1 MSLQAVQAILAAL
14 TTGITTR
21 AIYPRNHPRVRQAA
35 TDLVAVLGEM
45 LRARSGEELTILV
58 VGDEL
63 VVGDRP
69 MRQATLFQE
78 SLLRGLQ
85 RRSVERLTLGVGL
98 GEEEATALLDGL
110 CGTGPLA
117 NSPNVTLGRV
127 RLGFG
132 NADETD
138 GIAADGGPDETDAE
152 RDTEGLCEADLEAAR
167 EELSLFRSDRKGSVR
182 RLSQVTW
189 HLLEALAR
197 SRRSLFLLAAA
208 EGPDDRLFV
217 HSVNVALLALAQGR
231 AFGFGG
237 TLLHELGMAAL
248 LHDVGKLELPA
259 ELRQP
264 GREWSAAERALF
276 ERHPELGAATLAT
289 TEGVSALGALVA
301 FEHHLRWDG
310 EPSYPRLAS
319 PRAPGLASQITA
331 VADTWDSALA
341 LAPEPGAA
349 ARAHAREVLV
359 AAAGTHLDPFLA
371 GRFLALLADHGSGE
385 PR

>member
-1 MSLQAVQAILAAL
+1 MSLQAVQTILAAL

-21 AIYPRNHPRVRQAA
+21 AIYPRHHPRVRQAA
-35 TDLVAVLGEM
+35 AELVAVHGGM
-45 LRARSGEELTILV
+45 LRARGGEELTILV

-85 RRSVERLTLGVGL
+85 RRGVERLTLGAGL
-98 GEEEATALLDGL
+98 DEEEATALLDGL

-117 NSPNVTLGRV
+117 NSPHVTLGRV

-132 NADETD
+132 TGEEAD
-138 GIAADGGPDETDAE
+138 GIGAAGAAGDAGNAEADAE
-152 RDTEGLCEADLEAAR
+152 GLREAHLESAR
-167 EELSLFRSDRKGSVR
+167 AELALFPGDRKGSVR
-182 RLSQVTW
+182 RLAQTVW

-197 SRRSLFLLAAA
+197 SRRALFLLAAA
-208 EGPDDRLFV
+208 EGPDDRLCV
-217 HSVNVALLALAQGR
+217 HSVNVALLALAQAR
-231 AFGFGG
+231 ALGLGG
-237 TLLHELGMAAL
+237 TLLHEIGMAAL

-259 ELRQP
+259 ELRAP
-264 GREWSAAERALF
+264 GRERTAAERALF

-310 EPSYPRLAS
+310 EPSFPRLAA

-331 VADTWDSALA
+331 VADTWDRALA

-349 ARAHAREVLV
+349 ARAHAREILV
-359 AAAGTHLDPFLA
+359 AAAGTRLDPFLA
-371 GRFLALLADHGSGE
+371 GHFLALVSTAGAA
-385 PR
+385 R